1 MYRWYHKFAV
11 HIFLSICSNKVNGL
25 CFAFLVLL
33 TAQNTLHYKPHE
45 AIYRN
50 IQLFILFI
58 SGTLSIT
65 PGSVV
70 ATDQN
75 RPSN

>member
-1 MYRWYHKFAV
+1 MYRWYHKFAG
-11 HIFLSICSNKVNGL
+11 HIFLSIYSNTVNGL

-33 TAQNTLHYKPHE
+33 TAQNTLHCKAHE

-50 IQLFILFI
+50 IQSFILFI
-58 SGTLSIT
+58 SDTSSIT
-65 PGSVV
+65 PGSGV